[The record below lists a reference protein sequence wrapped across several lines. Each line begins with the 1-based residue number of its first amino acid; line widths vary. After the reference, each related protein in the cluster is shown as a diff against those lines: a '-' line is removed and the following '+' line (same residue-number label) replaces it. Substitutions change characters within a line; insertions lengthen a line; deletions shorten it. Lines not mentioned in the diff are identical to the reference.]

1 MRIRR
6 LSVLL
11 ATALLALSPRLA
23 AAEPGKAALVIGN
36 GTYQG
41 GASLAA
47 CSQSARDVGTWLRQR
62 GFTVEEAID
71 AGSVAMRSA
80 IGSFVTQASGA
91 PQRTAIIYVCSYA
104 AVSNQ
109 RLFLLPSDSDPRQPT
124 RLETQG
130 IIIKALLNTLAGT
143 NGVLFADLGVPP
155 DRNAADA
162 IDALQTGLPTGA
174 HFAIVARND
183 AGVGSLG
190 RTLPGLLG
198 SAGQDWGRLAAVFQA
213 QNAAGPERLA
223 VFAPPQGPMPPVQDV
238 PAAVVAAAPPAPAP
252 APAPAEEP
260 HPVAAAPAPA
270 ASPDQP
276 SPEAQTAASEPP
288 VAAPEPPPAAA
299 PEAVHPPAGAPLQL
313 VPPSRPASA
322 TPQIADIGP
331 ADQQQPVVPEAPAP
345 GSEAAPPP
353 PAAPAVAAPVQAT
366 QPPARPTS
374 SRSGRIQAAL
384 ARRGFYSGAVS
395 GRMDGRTRE
404 AIRAFQASLG
414 DPSSGV
420 LTQIQIAKL
429 LNIGQ

>member
-6 LSVLL
+6 FSALL

-109 RLFLLPSDSDPRQPT
+109 RLFLLPSDSDPHQPT

-130 IIIKALLNTLAGT
+130 VIIKALLNTLAGT
-143 NGVLFADLGVPP
+143 NGVLFADLGVAP

-162 IDALQTGLPTGA
+162 IDALQTGLPAGA

-183 AGVGSLG
+183 AGIGSLG

-198 SAGQDWGRLAAVFQA
+198 AAGQDWGRLAAVFQA

-223 VFAPPQGPMPPVQDV
+223 VFAPPQGPMPPAQDV

-252 APAPAEEP
+252 APAPVEEP
-260 HPVAAAPAPA
+260 HPDTASPAPA
-270 ASPDQP
+270 AAPDQP
-276 SPEAQTAASEPP
+276 APEAQTATSEP
-288 VAAPEPPPAAA
+288 VAAAPEPPPAAA
-299 PEAVHPPAGAPLQL
+299 PEAAHPPAGAPLQL
-313 VPPSRPASA
+313 VPPSRPVSA
-322 TPQIADIGP
+322 TPQIADLGP

-345 GSEAAPPP
+345 SSEAAPA

-366 QPPARPTS
+366 QPSARPTS

-395 GRMDGRTRE
+395 GRMDSRTRE

>member
-6 LSVLL
+6 LSALL

-41 GASLAA
+41 GASLTA
-47 CSQSARDVGTWLRQR
+47 CGQSARDVATWLRQR
-62 GFTVEEAID
+62 GFAVEEAID
-71 AGSVAMRSA
+71 ATSVAMRSA

-109 RLFLLPSDSDPRQPT
+109 RLFLLPSDSDPHQPT

-130 IIIKALLNTLAGT
+130 IIIKALLNTLGGT
-143 NGVLFADLGVPP
+143 NGVLFADLGVAP
-155 DRNAADA
+155 DRDAADA

-190 RTLPGLLG
+190 RALPGLLG
-198 SAGQDWGRLAAVFQA
+198 GAGQDWGRLAAVFQA

-223 VFAPPQGPMPPVQDV
+223 VFAPPQGPMSPVQDV

-252 APAPAEEP
+252 TPAPAEEP
-260 HPVAAAPAPA
+260 HPVEAAPVPVATT
-270 ASPDQP
+270 DQP
-276 SPEAQTAASEPP
+276 SPEAQAAASEPAA
-288 VAAPEPPPAAA
+288 VAPAAAPAAA

-313 VPPSRPASA
+313 VPPPRPAEA
-322 TPQIADIGP
+322 APQVADIGP

-345 GSEAAPPP
+345 SGEVAPPP

-384 ARRGFYSGAVS
+384 ARRGFYSGTVS
-395 GRMDGRTRE
+395 GRMDSRTRE